1 MCNILN
7 NCDADFKAYLDSGLW
22 SILESCLPLD
32 FWSIRCNKC
41 YQSGYNYTHIPPAE
55 KKERASYVDKK

>member
-22 SILESCLPLD
+22 SILESWLPLD
-32 FWSIRCNKC
+32 FGVSDAINAT
-41 YQSGYNYTHIPPAE
+41 NLDLITHTSLLL
-55 KKERASYVDKK
+55 KKRKELVM